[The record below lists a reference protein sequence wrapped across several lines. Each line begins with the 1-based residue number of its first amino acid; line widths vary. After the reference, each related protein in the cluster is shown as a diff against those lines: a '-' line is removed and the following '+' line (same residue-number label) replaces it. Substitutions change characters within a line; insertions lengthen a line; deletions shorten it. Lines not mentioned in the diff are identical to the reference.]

1 MYVCSEN
8 NLSAFCNEC
17 AAQQKNT
24 FLNWNVRLQNVKG
37 SQHLVLEQVAG
48 GLRQDWYQ
56 ECGILHSTQMPF
68 LMRHAKFERSFTI
81 YDNPYRGSKHG
92 QLLKQHPLLNSN
104 SSLKFLYKIENAE
117 PEYLH
122 FFIGPPSTISKNS

>member
-1 MYVCSEN
+1 MFVLKIICL
-8 NLSAFCNEC
+8 LSVTNARHNK
-17 AAQQKNT
+17 KNT

-68 LMRHAKFERSFTI
+68 LMRHAKFQRSFTI

-92 QLLKQHPLLNSN
+92 QLLKQHPLSDFEAEFQNNDSAICFEVWCLYVHVLN
-104 SSLKFLYKIENAE
+104 LEIR
-117 PEYLH
+117 
-122 FFIGPPSTISKNS
+122 